1 MQVYFNVKQNI
12 KENEKPLIL
21 EAFCLIVYDNLK

>member
-12 KENEKPLIL
+12 KEIENPLLL
-21 EAFCLIVYDNLK
+21 EAFYLIIYDKLK